1 MTPGTYTV
9 SLVVDNAVVHSK
21 PLIVVADPEIR
32 LTAQQRAAYDRIV
45 MEMHDQHRSTAAVV
59 ARLNTLRTQIAAAQ
73 AKMDST
79 PTIRLARAD
88 STRFAEVK
96 AGYEAIRA
104 RFGLPIPG
112 VSAPAAGGG
121 GFGGGAVNP
130 ANVYGRFTGLKAS
143 VMGIWETPS
152 AAVQLQIRDT
162 GRELERAVKDAE
174 DLLDRAT
181 RAGRGLSEKG
191 ITLAP

>member
-1 MTPGTYTV
+1 
-9 SLVVDNAVVHSK
+9 VDNAVVDSK
-21 PLIVVADPEIR
+21 PLTVVADPEIR
-32 LTAQQRAAYDRIV
+32 LTAPQRVAYDRIV
-45 MEMHDQHRSTAAVV
+45 TEMHDQHRVTAAVV
-59 ARLNTLRTQIAAAQ
+59 ARLNTLRTQIAGAQ
-73 AKMDST
+73 AKIDSASST
-79 PTIRLARAD
+79 PLARGD

-96 AGYEAIRA
+96 AGYEAIRV

-112 VSAPAAGGG
+112 VAAPAAGGG
-121 GFGGGAVNP
+121 GFGGFAAPNP
-130 ANVYGRFTGLKAS
+130 ANVYGRFTALKS
-143 VMGIWETPS
+143 GVISIWETPS

-181 RAGRGLSEKG
+181 RAGRGLREKG